1 MGEQEGADMGQE
13 RKMLWS
19 GRFAQGAAD
28 ETLAFTSSLAV
39 DRRLARYD
47 ILGSLAHARMLAR
60 QGVIAPEDGERIV
73 DGLKKLYAQAESG
86 ALVIDP
92 KLEDIHSNVELLLTS
107 MIEDA
112 GARLHTGRSRNDQ
125 VATDLRMWQRDA
137 VLETMEAIYELE
149 HVLMER
155 ASDNVEVIMPG
166 FTHVQHAQPISL
178 AHHLM
183 AHFQRLA
190 RDAERFAQCYR
201 RTNVSPLGSAALAG
215 TTFNIDRLYTADM
228 LAFDAPCANSLD
240 GVSDRDFVAEYLFA
254 ASLCA
259 VHLSSMCE
267 ELVYWSS
274 PEFGFV
280 DIDDAHSTGSS
291 IMPQKKNPDVAELT
305 RGRAGAAIGDLV
317 NMLCTLKSL
326 PLSYNRDLQEDKAA
340 LFACHDRTVSCLRL
354 AAAMVAAMRFDKER
368 MLAATRDGFLNAT
381 DLADYLVTKGLPFR
395 RAHEAVGAAVRYCIE
410 QGKRLE
416 ELTLDELR
424 SFSELVEEDVF
435 SVLPVERCVLRRMSV
450 GGTSPNVIPMQFSQ
464 GMSALRKQSEM
475 FQNERARLRS
485 AYQRLLDRGT
495 PNGKSL
501 V

>member
-1 MGEQEGADMGQE
+1 MGQE
-13 RKMLWS
+13 RKVLWS
-19 GRFAQGAAD
+19 GRFAEGAAD
-28 ETLAFTSSLAV
+28 DTLAFTSSLAV

-60 QGVIAPEDGERIV
+60 QGIISPEDGERIV
-73 DGLKKLYAQAESG
+73 QGLKELYAQAEAG
-86 ALVIDP
+86 NLAIDP
-92 KLEDIHSNVELLLTS
+92 RLEDIHSNIEFLLTNMS
-107 MIEDA
+107 EDA

-137 VLETMEAIYELE
+137 ALEMIEAIHGLE

-155 ASDNVEVIMPG
+155 ASDGLDIIMPG

-183 AHFQRLA
+183 AHFQRLT

-215 TTFNIDRLYTADM
+215 TTYNIDRLHTTEM

-254 ASLCA
+254 CSLCA

-280 DIDDAHSTGSS
+280 EMDDAYSTGSS

-340 LFACHDRTVSCLRL
+340 LFACHDRTVACLRL
-354 AAAMVAAMRFDKER
+354 TTAMVATLRFDDER
-368 MLAATRDGFLNAT
+368 MLSATRDGFLNAT

-410 QGKRLE
+410 QRKRLE
-416 ELTLDELR
+416 ELSLDELR
-424 SFSELVEEDVF
+424 SFSELIDEDVF

-450 GGTSPNVIPMQFSQ
+450 GGTSPKVIPMQFSQ
-464 GMSALRKQSEM
+464 GMSAMRRQSEM
-475 FQNERARLRS
+475 VQRERARLQS
-485 AYQRLLDRGT
+485 AYQRLLE
-495 PNGKSL
+495 
-501 V
+501 

>member
-1 MGEQEGADMGQE
+1 MGQE
-13 RKMLWS
+13 QKVLWS
-19 GRFAQGAAD
+19 GRFSQGAAE

-60 QGVIAPEDGERIV
+60 QGIIAEEDGESIAA
-73 DGLKKLYAQAESG
+73 GLKQLYAQAEEG
-86 ALVIDP
+86 TLPIDP
-92 KLEDIHSNVELLLTS
+92 KLEDIHSNIEFLLTS
-107 MIEDA
+107 MIKDA

-137 VLETMEAIYELE
+137 ILETIDAIYGLE
-149 HVLMER
+149 HALMER
-155 ASDNVEVIMPG
+155 ASDTVDVIMPG

-183 AHFQRLA
+183 AHFQRLT
-190 RDAERFAQCYR
+190 RDAERFADCYR
-201 RTNVSPLGSAALAG
+201 RTNISPLGSAALAG
-215 TTFNIDRLYTADM
+215 TTYNIDRLYTAE
-228 LAFDAPCANSLD
+228 LLSFDAPCANSLD
-240 GVSDRDFVAEYLFA
+240 GVSDRDFVAEHLFA

-259 VHLSSMCE
+259 VHLSSLCE

-274 PEFGFV
+274 PEFGFAEM
-280 DIDDAHSTGSS
+280 DDAYSTGSS

-305 RGRAGAAIGDLV
+305 RGRAGASIGDLV
-317 NMLCTLKSL
+317 NMLCTLKAL

-340 LFACHDRTVSCLRL
+340 LFAAHDRTVSCLRL
-354 AAAMVAAMRFDKER
+354 AAAMVATVRFDSER

-395 RAHEAVGAAVRYCIE
+395 KAHEVVGAAVRYCIE
-410 QGKRLE
+410 HGKRLE

-424 SFSELVEEDVF
+424 SFSELIGEDVF
-435 SVLPVERCVLRRMSV
+435 AVLPVERCVLRRMSV

-464 GMSALRKQSEM
+464 GMSALRRQSEM
-475 FQNERARLRS
+475 VQKEKGRLERA
-485 AYQRLLDRGT
+485 YQQLLE
-495 PNGKSL
+495 
-501 V
+501 